1 MERVVVMPTKER
13 ALCVEL
19 HGDVTRLITADEPMG
34 VSATKTAR
42 ATSDEAARCAVG
54 GYGKA
59 PVLTHRVKRVI

>member
-42 ATSDEAARCAVG
+42 ALMRPRAVLSVATG
-54 GYGKA
+54 
-59 PVLTHRVKRVI
+59 RRQF